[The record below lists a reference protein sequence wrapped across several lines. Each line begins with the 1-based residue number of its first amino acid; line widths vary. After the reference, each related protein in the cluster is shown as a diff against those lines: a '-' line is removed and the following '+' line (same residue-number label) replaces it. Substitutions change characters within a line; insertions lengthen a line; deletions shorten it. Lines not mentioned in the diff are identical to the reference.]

1 MQLPNISDMFQ
12 VSHQN
17 PISMVLFLDPQR
29 PGRLGGGDPLQRRRG
44 DGQRR
49 GEEEFVRRGED
60 DP

>member
-1 MQLPNISDMFQ
+1 
-12 VSHQN
+12 
-17 PISMVLFLDPQR
+17 MVLFLDPQR